1 MLYVTMKLV
10 ETMVHYIVLVAVV
23 VVAVSCFC
31 YFGFKPLF
39 VTREHSDSDI
49 YICSKEGDEMAIAI
63 VEVDDGIPA
72 HATPP
77 RRATWERR
85 PLFQGPHKCA
95 KLELGKTVSEE
106 RRARRQ
112 PSLPLLRD
120 DGVQRMHGD
129 HRVEDG
135 EEARRNGVNER
146 LLKHASGVDQAQEL
160 LHLLHCLPHKTAHR
174 AIEEFLGLSSDAT
187 SIL

>member
-39 VTREHSDSDI
+39 VRREHSGSDI